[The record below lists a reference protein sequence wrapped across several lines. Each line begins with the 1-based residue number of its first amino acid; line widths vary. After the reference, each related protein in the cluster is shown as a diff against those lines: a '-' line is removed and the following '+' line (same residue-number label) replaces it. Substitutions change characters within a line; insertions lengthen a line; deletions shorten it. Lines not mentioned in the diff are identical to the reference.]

1 MKKIRALIAITVL
14 MLAAAS
20 CSPDRVASW
29 SVRTDEIRVYDED
42 RQEGQLQELVS
53 IERDR
58 FRAETAARRA
68 KEGLSR
74 RATCPRCYQPVY
86 LSDTARK
93 GDEVRC
99 GGCGKAFVL
108 E

>member
-1 MKKIRALIAITVL
+1 MRKIRALIAITVL

-29 SVRTDEIRVYDED
+29 SIRTDEIRAYDD
-42 RQEGQLQELVS
+42 VLHQGKLQELVNL
-53 IERDR
+53 ERER
-58 FRAETAARRA
+58 LRAETAARRA
-68 KEGLSR
+68 KAGLTR
-74 RATCPRCYQPVY
+74 RAKCPRCYQPVY

>member
-1 MKKIRALIAITVL
+1 MRETGALLAIAVL

-29 SVRTDEIRVYDED
+29 SVRTDEIRVYDES
-42 RQEGQLQELVS
+42 RQEGQLQELVDL
-53 IERDR
+53 ERER

-68 KEGLSR
+68 KAGLSR

-86 LSDTARK
+86 LSDAAGK

-99 GGCGKAFVL
+99 GSCGKAFVL

>member
-1 MKKIRALIAITVL
+1 MKKTKALIAIGVL
-14 MLAAAS
+14 IVAATS
-20 CSPDRVASW
+20 CTPDRVASW
-29 SVRTDEIRVYDED
+29 SVRTDEIRVYDES

-58 FRAETAARRA
+58 FRAEIAARRA

-74 RATCPRCYQPVY
+74 RATCPRCYQPMY

-99 GGCGKAFVL
+99 GSCGKAFVL

>member
-1 MKKIRALIAITVL
+1 MRKIRALIAITVL

-20 CSPDRVASW
+20 CGPDRVASW
-29 SVRTDEIRVYDED
+29 SIWTDDIRAYDES

-58 FRAETAARRA
+58 FRAEIAARRA
-68 KEGLSR
+68 KVGLSR

-86 LSDTARK
+86 LSDTAGK

-99 GGCGKAFVL
+99 GSCGKAFVL

>member
-1 MKKIRALIAITVL
+1 MKKIRALVAISVL
-14 MLAAAS
+14 IVAATS

-29 SVRTDEIRVYDED
+29 SIRTDDIRVYDED
-42 RQEGQLQELVS
+42 RQEGQLHELLNL
-53 IERDR
+53 EGER

-68 KEGLSR
+68 KAGLSR

-93 GDEVRC
+93 GDDVRC
-99 GGCGKAFVL
+99 GSCGKAFML

>member
-1 MKKIRALIAITVL
+1 MRRIGSLIAITIL

-29 SVRTDEIRVYDED
+29 SIRTDEIRAYDD
-42 RQEGQLQELVS
+42 VLHQGKLQELVNL
-53 IERDR
+53 ERER

-68 KEGLSR
+68 KAGLSR

-86 LSDTARK
+86 LSDTARN

-99 GGCGKAFVL
+99 GSCGKAFVL